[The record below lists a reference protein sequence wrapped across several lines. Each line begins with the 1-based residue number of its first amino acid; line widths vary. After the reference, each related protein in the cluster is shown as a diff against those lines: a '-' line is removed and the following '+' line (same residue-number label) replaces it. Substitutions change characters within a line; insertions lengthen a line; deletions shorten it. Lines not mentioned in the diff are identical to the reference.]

1 VDHPL
6 ASLFRD
12 VVDLSPVERARYFD
26 THAIAPEARQ
36 DIESLIQFDTVG
48 LGPLTE
54 SVAAA
59 AARLLSDDGAIAEG
73 GRCGPYVL
81 VRVLGRGG
89 MGTVFLAQRTDGE
102 VEQRVAIKFVPA
114 TSMSAAFRER
124 FLRERQILASLQHP
138 GIAHLLDAGRT
149 AGGHPYLVMEF
160 VDGTPIDRYAESL
173 PIRQRLHLFL
183 RVCDA
188 VAYAHRNLVIHRD
201 IKPSNILVDAS
212 AQPRLLDFG
221 IARMLDD
228 AGDPGVTKERL
239 LTPEYASPEQVR
251 GAAHSTATDIYS
263 LGAVLYRLLTGKSPH
278 VTTENSHAPIETIV
292 CSIDPVAPSRV
303 NPALARD
310 IDFVVLKALR
320 KEPEERYPSVDAF
333 ADDIRA
339 FLASRPVRARSAS
352 AWYWV
357 RKFARRQ
364 WLPVSAVATVI
375 ASLSVGVYVAN
386 KERRLAERRF
396 SDVRQLSNKLFDIDQ
411 QASEF
416 AGSTKTRQL
425 IVDTAQQYLQRLMA
439 DAKDDPALAV
449 ELANAYMKVA
459 HVQGVPTGR
468 NLGQLAQA
476 GESLRIADE
485 LIRPAL
491 KRQPSNREAMFVAA
505 EVAHDRMVLAS
516 QKGGRRDLTRRA
528 EVLAFSRTAE
538 EWLRKFHPMA
548 ADGEKLESALG
559 LYSNIADQ
567 LLQARQL
574 DDALRVCQQASEI
587 GRQLNTRTTQ
597 VGMFPFVEAQ
607 VYQQRGDLDSA
618 IRAIRDAVKL
628 VDPGE
633 NTGTTEI
640 QLLAHV
646 LIFQGRILDQPD
658 AINAGRRDEAMAAL
672 KHAFRITDTLV
683 HADASDEATRSRL
696 EMAGVALGD
705 ILRESDAARALD
717 VYEHTLRHL
726 REVTANNS
734 VIRRQEVDVLVGSTY
749 SLRALGRVAEARTRL
764 DTAFAHLHELKLYP
778 ADKVSLGSLT
788 YKALRARAG
797 FEAATGNL
805 AVAIDIDRRLLEQ
818 VQAAQM
824 EPQTSLEDATD
835 LSNLYRE
842 LADFLHRHHDAVAA
856 ETANA
861 RRRELWQS
869 WDRKLPGNDFVH
881 RQLVAAT
888 AN

>member
-6 ASLFRD
+6 SNLFRD
-12 VVDLSPVERARYFD
+12 VVDLSPIERARYFD
-26 THAIAPEARQ
+26 VHAIPQEARNE
-36 DIESLIQFDTVG
+36 IESLIQFDAAG
-48 LGPLTE
+48 AAPLTAA
-54 SVAAA
+54 VAAA
-59 AARLLSDDGAIAEG
+59 AASLLGDDGDVAEG

-102 VEQRVAIKFVPA
+102 VDQRVAIKFVPA

-160 VDGTPIDRYAESL
+160 VDGTPIDRAAESL
-173 PIRQRLHLFL
+173 PVRQKLELFL
-183 RVCDA
+183 GVCDA

-201 IKPSNILVDAS
+201 IKPSNILVDA
-212 AQPRLLDFG
+212 AGHARLLDFG

-228 AGDPGVTKERL
+228 VGDPGVTKERL

-251 GAAHSTATDIYS
+251 GMAHSTATDIYS
-263 LGAVLYRLLTGKSPH
+263 LGAVLYHLLTGTSPH
-278 VTTENSHAPIETIV
+278 AIATNSAVPIETII
-292 CSIDPVAPSRV
+292 CSTDPIAPSRV
-303 NPALARD
+303 SSAIARD
-310 IDFVVLKALR
+310 IDFIVLKALR

-357 RKFARRQ
+357 RKFVRRQ

-386 KERRLAERRF
+386 RERRIAERRF
-396 SDVRQLSNKLFDIDQ
+396 SDVRQLSNRLFDIDREV
-411 QASEF
+411 SEV

-425 IVDTAQQYLQRLMA
+425 IVDTAQEYLQRLAA
-439 DAKDDPALAV
+439 DAADDPALAT
-449 ELANAYMKVA
+449 ELANAYLHVA
-459 HVQGVPTGR
+459 RVQGVPIGR

-476 GESLRIADE
+476 GESLRVADG
-485 LIRPAL
+485 LIGAVL
-491 KRQPSNREAMFVAA
+491 KRQPSNREAMFLAA
-505 EVAHDRMVLAS
+505 TIAHDRMVLAS

-528 EVLAFSRTAE
+528 EVLGFARAAD
-538 EWLRKFHPMA
+538 EWLRQFHPVG
-548 ADGEKLESALG
+548 ADGEKVIITLG
-559 LYSNIADQ
+559 LYTNIADQ

-574 DDALRVCQQASEI
+574 DDALRVCRQASDI
-587 GRQLNTRTTQ
+587 GRQLETRTPQ
-597 VGMFPFVEAQ
+597 LGMCPWVSAQ
-607 VYQQRGDLDSA
+607 VYQQRGDLESA
-618 IRAIRDAVKL
+618 IRAIRDAVTL
-628 VDPGE
+628 VDPGR
-633 NTGTTEI
+633 TTDTTEI

-646 LIFQGRILDQPD
+646 LIFEGRILGQPD
-658 AINAGRRDEAMAAL
+658 AISAGRRDDAL
-672 KHAFRITDTLV
+672 VPLERAFRITDELV
-683 HADASDEATRSRL
+683 HADANDEATRSRL
-696 EMAGVALGD
+696 AMAAVALGE
-705 ILRESDAARALD
+705 IVRESDATRAVD
-717 VYEHTLRHL
+717 VYDHALRHL
-726 REVTANNS
+726 REVVANNS
-734 VIRRQEVDVLVGSTY
+734 VIRRQEVDVQVGSTY
-749 SLRALGRVAEARTRL
+749 ALRSLGRAAEARTRL
-764 DTAFAHLHELKLYP
+764 DAAFATLKELKLYP

-797 FEAATGNL
+797 FEAAAGNL
-805 AVAIDIDRRLLEQ
+805 AAAIDIDRRLLDQ

-842 LADFLHRHHDAVAA
+842 LTDFYQRHRDLGAA
-856 ETANA
+856 NMTSAL
-861 RRRELWQS
+861 RVELWQT
-869 WDRKLPGNDFVH
+869 WDRKLPGNEFVQ
-881 RQLVAAT
+881 RQMR
-888 AN
+888 